1 MQVSLAYV
9 APGAQEWQEL
19 EVADDATAM
28 SVIEQSG
35 ILGRHPEI
43 DLSRQKIGIYGR
55 LVTLAT
61 GLSAGDR
68 VEIYRPLANLDDDD
82 DE

>member
-9 APGAQEWQEL
+9 APGAQEWLEL
-19 EVADDATAM
+19 EVSEEATAM

-35 ILGRHPEI
+35 ILSRHPDI
-43 DLSRQKIGIYGR
+43 DLSRQKVGIYGR

-68 VEIYRPLANLDDDD
+68 VEIYRPLVNADSED